1 LDNHLSSEGVKHPF
15 VYIMASRRNGTL
27 YVGVTSD
34 LARRTA
40 EHREGAIAGFTKRYG
55 CKLLVRMEPH
65 DRIDEAVAREKQ
77 IKAGS
82 RKDKLALIERDN
94 PLWSDLYETLN
105 A

>member
-1 LDNHLSSEGVKHPF
+1 VKRPF
-15 VYIMASRRNGTL
+15 VYIMTSRRNGTL

-34 LARRTA
+34 LARRIT
-40 EHREGAIAGFTKRYG
+40 EHRKGATAGFTKRYG
-55 CKLLVRMEPH
+55 CKLLVWMEPH
-65 DRIDEAVAREKQ
+65 DRIDEAITREKQ

-94 PLWSDLYETLN
+94 PLWNGLYETLK